1 MSEDMWSDI
10 PEAVASLDDDE
21 AVRVIVLAGRGD
33 AFTVGIDVHMLASL
47 QPSGPSAA
55 ARNLRVYEEIRRLQR
70 TVSCFADCAKPVI
83 AAIHGYCLGAGL
95 NLISACDLRLA
106 SADARFSLRETKM
119 GLVADIGALQRLP
132 AVVGQATTVEM
143 GLTGDDYDAGWALG
157 RGLVGEVLPD
167 RDALLERALDL
178 AGRIAVNSPLVT
190 RGVKRVLQANDGRT
204 IDQGLEYVAQWNSSF
219 LLSNDLTEAL
229 TAFMEKRPPVFEG
242 E

>member
-1 MSEDMWSDI
+1 
-10 PEAVASLDDDE
+10 
-21 AVRVIVLAGRGD
+21 
-33 AFTVGIDVHMLASL
+33 
-47 QPSGPSAA
+47 
-55 ARNLRVYEEIRRLQR
+55 
-70 TVSCFADCAKPVI
+70 
-83 AAIHGYCLGAGL
+83 
-95 NLISACDLRLA
+95 
-106 SADARFSLRETKM
+106 
-119 GLVADIGALQRLP
+119 
-132 AVVGQATTVEM
+132 M